1 MKNLALFILFVFFK
15 LSVCQNDN
23 AMDQTIYQFKVK
35 DIEGKTFDF
44 ENLRG
49 KKIMIVN
56 TASKCGL
63 TGQYRG
69 LQKLYD
75 RYKDS
80 GLCRSWISC

>member
-1 MKNLALFILFVFFK
+1 MKHLALFITLVFFIN
-15 LSVCQNDN
+15 LGNCQNDN

-35 DIEGKTFDF
+35 DIKGKTFDF

-63 TGQYRG
+63 T
-69 LQKLYD
+69 
-75 RYKDS
+75 
-80 GLCRSWISC
+80 